1 MTPPLNLRGP
11 GPDERSVRTLL
22 VTLTVAATAL
32 TGVAFAAT
40 PKPGTFKAPKGKV
53 QRGYDL
59 KFTVKGNRITK
70 LVAHVLET
78 CDGSSTS
85 STTTVGP
92 SLTWTIKGGKFS
104 GRKKE
109 TAHGVTVY
117 TTLEGRF
124 TSATSA
130 TGTIRQESIV
140 AGSTCDTYKLKFT
153 AKRG

>member
-1 MTPPLNLRGP
+1 MRRLPL
-11 GPDERSVRTLL
+11 
-22 VTLTVAATAL
+22 AATAAAL
-32 TGVAFAAT
+32 LSFAVPASLHAAT
-40 PKPGTFKAPKGKV
+40 PKEGRYVASKV

-59 KFTVKGNRITK
+59 GFTVRAGRITK

-92 SLTWTIKGGKFS
+92 GLSWIVKNGRFS

-109 TAHGVTVY
+109 RANGVTLY

-124 TSATSA
+124 TSATTV
-130 TGTIRQESIV
+130 TGVVRQESIV
-140 AGSTCDTYKLKFT
+140 AGTVCDTYRLTFT
-153 AKRG
+153 ARKR

>member
-1 MTPPLNLRGP
+1 MATVGGMRRL
-11 GPDERSVRTLL
+11 V
-22 VTLTVAATAL
+22 VTLVLAGALAAPA
-32 TGVAFAAT
+32 VAAT
-40 PKPGTFKAPKGKV
+40 PKAGTFKAAKV

-59 KFTVKGNRITK
+59 KFKVSGGKVTK

-92 SLTWTIKGGKFS
+92 KLTWKIKGGKVS

-109 TAHGVTVY
+109 SSGGVTLY
-117 TTLEGRF
+117 TTLEGTF
-124 TSATSA
+124 TSASTFK
-130 TGTIRQESIV
+130 GTVRQESIV

-153 AKRG
+153 AKR

>member
-1 MTPPLNLRGP
+1 MGRLMRRLAVTF
-11 GPDERSVRTLL
+11 TLF
-22 VTLTVAATAL
+22 AALAAPA
-32 TGVAFAAT
+32 VAAT
-40 PKPGTFKAPKGKV
+40 PKAGTFKATKV

-59 KFTVKGNRITK
+59 KFKVKSGKITDV
-70 LVAHVLET
+70 VAHVLET

-92 SLTWTIKGGKFS
+92 DLVWKVKNGRFS

-109 TAHGVTVY
+109 SSGGVTLY

-124 TSATSA
+124 MSPTTV

-140 AGSTCDTYKLKFT
+140 AGSTCDTYKLKVT

>member
-1 MTPPLNLRGP
+1 MKRALALVLAVL
-11 GPDERSVRTLL
+11 SVSAA
-22 VTLTVAATAL
+22 VAVAAKPK
-32 TGVAFAAT
+32 AAAPNT
-40 PKPGTFKAPKGKV
+40 GTFKAAKGEV

-59 KFTVKGNRITK
+59 QFKVNRTGTRITK

-78 CDGSSTS
+78 CDGSSYS

-92 SLTWTIKGGKFS
+92 GLKWTVQNGRFS

-109 TAHGVTVY
+109 TASGVTLY

-124 TSATSA
+124 TSANRA
-130 TGTIRQESIV
+130 KGTIRQESIV
-140 AGSTCDTYKLKFT
+140 AGSYCDTYKLKFS